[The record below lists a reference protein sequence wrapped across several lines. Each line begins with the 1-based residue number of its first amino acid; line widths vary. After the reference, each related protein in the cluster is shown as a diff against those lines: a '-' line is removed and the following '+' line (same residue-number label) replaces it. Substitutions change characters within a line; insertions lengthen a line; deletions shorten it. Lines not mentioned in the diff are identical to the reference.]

1 MPERKRG
8 EKLAHFMARFM
19 RSDRMQREFPTQQQR
34 LAVGYAEAKKLQ
46 RKTE

>member
-19 RSDRMQREFPTQQQR
+19 RSDRMQREFPTRQR

-46 RKTE
+46 RKTA

>member
-8 EKLAHFMARFM
+8 EKLATFMARFM
-19 RSDRMQREFPTQQQR
+19 RSDRMQREFPPQQR

-46 RKTE
+46 RRSA